1 MFAERWSHKE
11 ILKHI
16 SNVWLFLCTYLNFE
30 SYSCYVGIRKV
41 TIVVL
46 RTFEGTQWFL
56 LRKKQLNYSSF
67 GDHVNLST
75 ADNCIVVWAN
85 EVSLE

>member
-1 MFAERWSHKE
+1 
-11 ILKHI
+11 
-16 SNVWLFLCTYLNFE
+16 
-30 SYSCYVGIRKV
+30 
-41 TIVVL
+41 VVL

-75 ADNCIVVWAN
+75 ADNCIVV
-85 EVSLE
+85 